1 MGDYP
6 MKKLLILILSLVQ
19 AVSVHAMQHNR
30 PMGLKDGN
38 FQEAPKK
45 PGIIQQRFLWSKPHQ
60 TAVIPQDGSN
70 NQANIDQNNNNATS
84 KDEAL
89 SSDTNSNNT
98 DDEDDYLPL
107 PVIQINPAEIRAGKK
122 PVKQQLLPQ
131 PTTSATSSF
140 SEPAKNLPVTASLQN
155 ALDAIKKMENNPDR
169 NGESST
175 QGAER
180 MKNPQSGQWTFK
192 NTIQAAE
199 SFAMNLFRASSQ
211 EPSSPTSNANDPIN
225 KTSEIALDSTVNN
238 NMQNSSISASSG
250 NNSFVKVSQSHRN
263 NEATSDTRSI
273 FATIFHEGD
282 TPDDMRISYM
292 SDGSGNSS
300 FVNVS
305 RSNGDNEVTQKASS
319 RENSI
324 FATIF
329 HEGDT
334 PDDMRISYMS
344 DSSGN
349 SSFVNVSRSNRDN
362 DDDDDTWYKVSPEET
377 KDAVLI
383 HQIEKRLVDLV
394 KSLPADLQTY
404 LKVANLHES
413 SDPIQDLNIARET
426 LWLYI
431 TRSENNFADAHTEFI
446 SNNLKPCGNFDSKQV
461 YPALGY
467 TADVAKNM
475 PNETFAMLIAK
486 RFAAA
491 ETANDTKELWLMRQF
506 GVLFRNELTKRAFDA
521 YLSGPEELGKLKINI
536 DDEHKGILM
545 DRFNDLVAIKADLE
559 NILKKRTTNAASTS
573 NNNPSMRTYRPTQ
586 DEANNNNNQ

>member
-1 MGDYP
+1 

-45 PGIIQQRFLWSKPHQ
+45 PGIIQQRFLWSKPQPTHSQ
-60 TAVIPQDGSN
+60 TAVMN
-70 NQANIDQNNNNATS
+70 NQANTNPIVIENENDAASQDQAVT
-84 KDEAL
+84 A
-89 SSDTNSNNT
+89 DTNSNNT
-98 DDEDDYLPL
+98 DDEDDYLP
-107 PVIQINPAEIRAGKK
+107 VIPINRAAIRDGKK
-122 PVKQQLLPQ
+122 PVKQQLLP
-131 PTTSATSSF
+131 PAEPTSATSSF
-140 SEPAKNLPVTASLQN
+140 SEPANNLPVTASLQN

-263 NEATSDTRSI
+263 NEAISDTRSI

-292 SDGSGNSS
+292 SDSSNNSS

-305 RSNGDNEVTQKASS
+305 QSKRDNEVTQKASS

-349 SSFVNVSRSNRDN
+349 SSFVNVSRSNGDN
-362 DDDDDTWYKVSPEET
+362 DDDDTWYKVSPEET

-383 HQIEKRLVDLV
+383 HQIEERLMNLV

-486 RFAAA
+486 RFVAA
-491 ETANDTKELWLMRQF
+491 EKANDTKELWLMRQF
-506 GVLFRNELTKRAFDA
+506 AVLFRNELTKPAFDA

-536 DDEHKGILM
+536 DDEQRDNLM

-559 NILKKRTTNAASTS
+559 NILKKRTANAASTS
-573 NNNPSMRTYRPTQ
+573 NNNPSIRTYRPTQ